1 MDVLRGCNIH
11 FTRHNLSTVCSTC
24 RLGKAH
30 KLPFNSSNTLYS
42 LPFELVEIDVW
53 GPAHLNSNRF
63 VYYVSF
69 VDMHSRYTWVYFI
82 QSKSEVFKCFL
93 HFHDMVRVQFGYSVK
108 MLQTDRGE
116 FRPLSNELSR
126 LGIQHRVTCPHIS
139 KQNGVVERKHR

>member
-82 QSKSEVFKCFL
+82 QSKPK
-93 HFHDMVRVQFGYSVK
+93 
-108 MLQTDRGE
+108 
-116 FRPLSNELSR
+116 LSSPAH
-126 LGIQHRVTCPHIS
+126 G
-139 KQNGVVERKHR
+139 KQNPWILKTEQFDTKMNM